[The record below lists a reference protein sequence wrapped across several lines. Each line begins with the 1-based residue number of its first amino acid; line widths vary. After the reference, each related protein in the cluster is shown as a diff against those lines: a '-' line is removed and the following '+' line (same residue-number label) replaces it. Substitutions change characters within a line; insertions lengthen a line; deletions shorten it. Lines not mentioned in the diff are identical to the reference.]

1 MLNLSQSSLMVEG
14 CLRGIMNS
22 QEGKSFEE
30 IVGYAKYVM
39 GENKIAK
46 LDEEVYKPDVEV
58 GVDSIV
64 DILISNM
71 EMKWTEDDVYKIEEK
86 DLFTDISKMN
96 ERHIVKVNNE
106 LGRKRTQPKAENKQ
120 QKAESKKA
128 AEQKQEAKEEK
139 QPKQEAKEEK
149 KAEEQPKQEA
159 KTDSFRDILIKVN
172 DELVRKRREEAKQK
186 AESKKVDEQKQ
197 EAKEEK
203 KAEEPKQEAKEE
215 KKAETKEQPKAE
227 NKQQKAEEPKQEAKE
242 EKKAETKDI
251 RQKLIDLINCKTIYN
266 LIPNQEKGSFEE
278 FKKQNQ
284 EIELEKIED
293 TNVLEMIDLIKEMS
307 DRQYDKFKNNIHNAK
322 SEQDILKAISEI
334 EMDIIAEKARTFE
347 GFISVIKD
355 EFKIKNL
362 TEDEMLTMYD
372 IFYKAVEDNEAIND
386 ALDKALDRI
395 NQKVNQKINRIEKD
409 KSINESEERWLRYF
423 HLNLKNKKRGT
434 MKAFLYKKC
443 ELYENAFGGNLNPNN
458 LCMKL
463 NDIDNIL
470 GCNLSP
476 CGTLINNDIIMRSV
490 ATYIKDRLDKD
501 NMSNKNMRDL
511 IDRLPQFEDIVIN
524 G

>member
-1 MLNLSQSSLMVEG
+1 MLNLNQSSLMIEG
-14 CLRGIMNS
+14 SLRGILSS

-30 IVGYAKYVM
+30 LISFSKYIM
-39 GENKIAK
+39 EENKVAK
-46 LDEEVYKPDVEV
+46 LSEEIYKPDVEMN
-58 GVDSIV
+58 VDGIV
-64 DILISNM
+64 DILITNI

-215 KKAETKEQPKAE
+215 KKAETK
-227 NKQQKAEEPKQEAKE
+227 
-242 EKKAETKDI
+242 DI

-307 DRQYDKFKNNIHNAK
+307 DHQYDKFKNNIHNAK

-463 NDIDNIL
+463 NDIDSIL

>member
-14 CLRGIMNS
+14 CLRGIMSS

-46 LDEEVYKPDVEV
+46 LDEQVFKPDVEV

-64 DILISNM
+64 DILISNI
-71 EMKWTEDDVYKIEEK
+71 EMKWTEDDIFRIEEK

-96 ERHIVKVNNE
+96 ERNIVKVNNE
-106 LGRKRTQPKAENKQ
+106 LGRKRTQPKQQKAESKKAENKQ
-120 QKAESKKA
+120 QKAE
-128 AEQKQEAKEEK
+128 ET
-139 QPKQEAKEEK
+139 KQEAKEEK
-149 KAEEQPKQEA
+149 KAETKQEA
-159 KTDSFRDILIKVN
+159 KADSFRDILIKVN

-186 AESKKVDEQKQ
+186 AESKKAETKQ

-203 KAEEPKQEAKEE
+203 KVEQKQPKAENKKVDEPKQEAKEE
-215 KKAETKEQPKAE
+215 KKAEGQ
-227 NKQQKAEEPKQEAKE
+227 PKQEAKE

-307 DRQYDKFKNNIHNAK
+307 DDQYNKFKNNIHNAK
-322 SEQDILKAISEI
+322 SEQDILKVISEI
-334 EMDIIAEKARTFE
+334 EMDIIANKARTFE

-458 LCMKL
+458 LSISANRIHKL
-463 NDIDNIL
+463 L
-470 GCNLSP
+470 GVSFPPKASLYNLAF
-476 CGTLINNDIIMRSV
+476 LYKK
-490 ATYIKDRLDKD
+490 A
-501 NMSNKNMRDL
+501 
-511 IDRLPQFEDIVIN
+511 FIVPRFLFFKFRWK
-524 G
+524 

>member
-1 MLNLSQSSLMVEG
+1 MLNLNQSSLMVEG

-22 QEGKSFEE
+22 QQDKNFEE

-215 KKAETKEQPKAE
+215 KKAETK
-227 NKQQKAEEPKQEAKE
+227 
-242 EKKAETKDI
+242 DI

-307 DRQYDKFKNNIHNAK
+307 DHQYDKFKNNIHNAK

-463 NDIDNIL
+463 NDIDSIL

-490 ATYIKDRLDKD
+490 AGYLKDKLNKD